1 MSGFGDFGTIVQSVD
16 LIFMFLNW
24 TTSLFVVI
32 GALMVRGKRMLRDL
46 LIALL
51 LFAVDSWFLL
61 LFTGGVDVDFPMA
74 WVLMPIVLAVF
85 MSMKIDLYTAQS
97 RNQEISRFSI
107 QESTNK
113 FPIGLCFSRLDGH
126 PYLVNARMDELS
138 YRIANQPV
146 KNANEFFAQVQAGNR
161 EGICRTERDGIPLL
175 RFPDGRTWS
184 FQKELL
190 KTDGEEILQ
199 IVAIDTT
206 ELELLLEKRRNE
218 NRKLEEINHRL
229 QEYGTSV
236 ESLATAK
243 EWLDT
248 KMRIHDTIGQNLM
261 ATKYL
266 FYDKV
271 DEARREAIR
280 ENWKRTVRMLQHD
293 EDVVEPDDGMKYF
306 LDAARKVGVAVHLDG
321 SIPKTPSVRELIAAS
336 GIQMLTNAVRHADAR
351 ELWVIVE
358 DEPMN
363 YRMLFYNEVKEEA
376 KVGSGNVVEGGGL
389 SGLRK
394 KVEELGGIMSVTSG
408 EYFQVEII
416 MPKGGRDY
424 V

>member
-61 LFTGGVDVDFPMA
+61 LFTGDVDVDFPMA

-138 YRIANQPV
+138 YRISNQPV

-243 EWLDT
+243 E
-248 KMRIHDTIGQNLM
+248 
-261 ATKYL
+261 
-266 FYDKV
+266 
-271 DEARREAIR
+271 
-280 ENWKRTVRMLQHD
+280 
-293 EDVVEPDDGMKYF
+293 
-306 LDAARKVGVAVHLDG
+306 
-321 SIPKTPSVRELIAAS
+321 
-336 GIQMLTNAVRHADAR
+336 
-351 ELWVIVE
+351 
-358 DEPMN
+358 
-363 YRMLFYNEVKEEA
+363 
-376 KVGSGNVVEGGGL
+376 
-389 SGLRK
+389 
-394 KVEELGGIMSVTSG
+394 
-408 EYFQVEII
+408 
-416 MPKGGRDY
+416 
-424 V
+424 

>member
-1 MSGFGDFGTIVQSVD
+1 MSGFGDFGTIVQSMD

-24 TTSLFVVI
+24 AMSLFVVI
-32 GALMVRGKRMLRDL
+32 GALMVRGKRMLRDS

-51 LFAVDSWFLL
+51 LFAADSWFLL
-61 LFTGGVDVDFPMA
+61 LFTGEVDVDFPLA
-74 WVLMPIVLAVF
+74 WVLLPIVLAIF
-85 MSMKIDLYTAQS
+85 MNMKIDLYTSQS

-138 YRIANQPV
+138 YRIADQPV
-146 KNANEFFAQVQAGNR
+146 KNANEFFTQVQAGNR

-184 FQKELL
+184 FQKELQ

-218 NRKLEEINHRL
+218 NRKLEKINRRL
-229 QEYGTSV
+229 QEYGKSV

-266 FYDKV
+266 FYDKG

-280 ENWKRTVRMLQHD
+280 ENWRRTVRMLQHD
-293 EDVVEPDDGMKYF
+293 EDVVESEDGMKYF
-306 LDAARKVGVAVHLDG
+306 LEAAGKVGVAVHLDG
-321 SIPKTPSVRELIAAS
+321 TIPEAPSVRELVSAS
-336 GIQMLTNAVRHADAR
+336 GIQMLTNAVRHAEAR
-351 ELWVIVE
+351 ELWVLIE

-363 YRMLFYNEVKEEA
+363 CRMLFYNEVKDEA
-376 KVGSGNVVEGGGL
+376 KRGSGTVVEGGGL

-394 KVEELGGIMSVTSG
+394 KVEELGGIMTVSSG
-408 EYFQVEII
+408 EYFQIEII

>member
-138 YRIANQPV
+138 YRIADQP
-146 KNANEFFAQVQAGNR
+146 
-161 EGICRTERDGIPLL
+161 
-175 RFPDGRTWS
+175 
-184 FQKELL
+184 
-190 KTDGEEILQ
+190 
-199 IVAIDTT
+199 
-206 ELELLLEKRRNE
+206 
-218 NRKLEEINHRL
+218 
-229 QEYGTSV
+229 
-236 ESLATAK
+236 
-243 EWLDT
+243 
-248 KMRIHDTIGQNLM
+248 
-261 ATKYL
+261 
-266 FYDKV
+266 
-271 DEARREAIR
+271 
-280 ENWKRTVRMLQHD
+280 
-293 EDVVEPDDGMKYF
+293 
-306 LDAARKVGVAVHLDG
+306 
-321 SIPKTPSVRELIAAS
+321 
-336 GIQMLTNAVRHADAR
+336 
-351 ELWVIVE
+351 
-358 DEPMN
+358 
-363 YRMLFYNEVKEEA
+363 
-376 KVGSGNVVEGGGL
+376 
-389 SGLRK
+389 
-394 KVEELGGIMSVTSG
+394 
-408 EYFQVEII
+408 
-416 MPKGGRDY
+416 
-424 V
+424 